1 MVVIRRRLIFWLIK
15 AYIKKSGKIILLSF
29 FLGLFIFG
37 MLLLGSRYFTFIK
50 IHAPIE
56 KKVAIGIVGAY
67 TQDTL
72 PPVIMK
78 RLSRGLTVIEQDGSI
93 KPDVASSWEEKDN
106 GKTYIFHIRPNQYF
120 TNGKQLTSDTIS
132 YNFSDVKIEKPDKQT
147 IIFKLK
153 DAYAPFLITVSKPIF
168 DEGFIGA
175 GEYQIADIKL
185 NGSFVQSLT
194 LASNKNRFETIRFQ
208 FYPSEDAVKM
218 AYLLGEISEAV
229 DLNNASYKSHSF
241 ASFSNTN
248 VTQSLDHSRL
258 VTLFYNTSD
267 SVLSDK
273 KVRLA
278 LTYALPEN
286 YSDGKITYMPYYP
299 EFIYYNHDV
308 PTRKQNF
315 AHGKELLDS
324 TNSASGSAKVAPTLI
339 IKTLKKYRKTADAIA
354 NTWKN
359 IGITTKIEEVE
370 KIPSN
375 FQVYLGEFNVPK
387 DPDQYVLWHSSQVNN
402 ITKYKNLRID
412 KLLEDGRKTADV
424 NTRKK
429 TYADF
434 QKYLMEDA
442 PASFL
447 YFPYEYDLKRK

>member
-29 FLGLFIFG
+29 LLGLGIFL
-37 MLLLGSRYFTFIK
+37 MLLFGSRYFSFIK
-50 IHAPIE
+50 FHAPIE
-56 KKVAIGIVGAY
+56 KKIAIGVVGAY
-67 TQDTL
+67 TQDSL
-72 PPVIMK
+72 PPLVMSK
-78 RLSRGLTVIEQDGSI
+78 LSHGLTSVEKDGSI

-106 GKTYIFHIRPNQYF
+106 GKTYVFHIKPDKYF
-120 TNGKQLTSDTIS
+120 TNGEKVTSESIS
-132 YNFSDVKIEKPDKQT
+132 YNFSDVSIEKPDKQT

-168 DEGFIGA
+168 KKGFTGISDY
-175 GEYQIADIKL
+175 EIADIKL
-185 NGSFVQSLT
+185 NGNFVQSLT
-194 LASNKNRFETIRFQ
+194 LASTKNRFETIRYQ

-218 AYLLGEISEAV
+218 AYLLGEISEAGG
-229 DLNNASYKSHSF
+229 LNNPYYKSKSF
-241 ASFSNTN
+241 ATFSNTN
-248 VTQSLDHSRL
+248 VNQSLDYSRL

-278 LTYALPEN
+278 LTYALPET
-286 YSDGKITYMPYYP
+286 YPAGKITYMPYYP
-299 EFIYYNHDV
+299 EFIYYNHDI
-308 PTRKQNF
+308 PTRKQDF
-315 AHGKELLDS
+315 AHGKELLDGAN
-324 TNSASGSAKVAPTLI
+324 TASGSAKVATTLT
-339 IKTLKKYRKTADAIA
+339 IKTLKKYRHTADAVA
-354 NTWKN
+354 QTWKQ
-359 IGITTKIEEVE
+359 IGIKTKIEEVE
-370 KIPSN
+370 RIPST

-424 NTRKK
+424 NARKK

-447 YFPYEYDLKRK
+447 YFPYEYTLVRK